1 MRRVTVKEQSA
12 GLVAGLA
19 LIGGAAVALAG
30 PAFAAGAPSNAAP
43 PPSSSLPPSV
53 GPVVASV
60 TIQPSG
66 GTVTV
71 PLPNGGSASFVVPSG
86 EFTVPVQVE
95 ITEGNASSVGS
106 VAGAGSTSKLVFGI
120 SFLENGSVIGGTFKS
135 PITFTFKSPDIAPG
149 DELFE
154 QDPNG
159 TWTQVT
165 SATVTSGSV
174 TATIDA
180 DPNFDVVQPATAVTT
195 STVPQA
201 TTPVTGVPVLGESL
215 LAGGLVVLGGLG
227 LWRLRSTRVRTT
239 GS

>member
-1 MRRVTVKEQSA
+1 MRRVTVKQQA
-12 GLVAGLA
+12 VGLA
-19 LIGGAAVALAG
+19 AGVVLAGGVAVVLAG

-53 GPVVASV
+53 GPVVATV
-60 TIQPSG
+60 TVQPSG
-66 GTVTV
+66 GTETV
-71 PLPNGGSASFVVPSG
+71 ALPNGGSASFVVPSG

-95 ITEGNASSVGS
+95 ITEGDPAAVGS
-106 VAGAGSTSKLVFGI
+106 IAGAGSSSKLVFGI
-120 SFLENGSVIGGTFKS
+120 SFVENGSTIGGTFKS
-135 PITFTFKSPDIAPG
+135 PITFTFKSPDIAAG

-154 QDPNG
+154 QNANG

-165 SATVTSGSV
+165 SATVTAGSV

-227 LWRLRSTRVRTT
+227 LWRLRSTRVRTI
-239 GS
+239 GR